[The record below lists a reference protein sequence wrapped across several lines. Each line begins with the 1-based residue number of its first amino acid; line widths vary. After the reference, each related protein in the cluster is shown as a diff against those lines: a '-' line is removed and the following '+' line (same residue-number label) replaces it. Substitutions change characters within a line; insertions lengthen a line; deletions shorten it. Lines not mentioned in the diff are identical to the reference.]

1 MGVNEDGV
9 FLWWV
14 FCFMSGV
21 RRGGACGAD
30 AMFDSSRCGFVGLGL
45 DLDWDLDWRI
55 GMEVGFVGWSGG
67 RGGLIDMHKVVR
79 FDCFCT
85 GSFSMLCYAMFRA
98 VECVQYEVRSSVVC
112 TPILSE

>member
-1 MGVNEDGV
+1 MG
-9 FLWWV
+9 F
-14 FCFMSGV
+14 FSGGFFALCLGLGEEGLV
-21 RRGGACGAD
+21 GAD